1 MGEIVHDLSGLHPVP
16 KIILSCCIGTE
27 GGYWNGE
34 NLRGS
39 SSVKVCE
46 STRPCIYDAGARGH
60 NIVSWSPYGGSTFVR
75 GESVFADGEV
85 LAAPDTG
92 RFFAPL
98 TWTGAA

>member
-1 MGEIVHDLSGLHPVP
+1 MGEIVYDLSGG
-16 KIILSCCIGTE
+16 S
-27 GGYWNGE
+27 WNGE

-39 SSVKVCE
+39 SSMKVCE

-60 NIVSWSPYGGSTFVR
+60 NIVCWSPYGGSIFTAAFVR
-75 GESVFADGEV
+75 GQRVFADGEV

-92 RFFAPL
+92 RFTAPL